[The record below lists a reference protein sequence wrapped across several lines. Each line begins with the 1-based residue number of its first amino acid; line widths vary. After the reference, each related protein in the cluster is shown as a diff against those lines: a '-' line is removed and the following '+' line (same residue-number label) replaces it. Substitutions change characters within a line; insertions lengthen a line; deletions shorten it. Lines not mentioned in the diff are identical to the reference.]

1 MAEEEEEARGC
12 STEEDESGQFI
23 GSNLVLIRM
32 PQPCSLA
39 LRDSKKML
47 GEWGIKKKST
57 KHTNKS
63 HCGTGMEKLRA

>member
-23 GSNLVLIRM
+23 GSDLVLIRM

-47 GEWGIKKKST
+47 GEWGVKRKAQST
-57 KHTNKS
+57 PTRLTVGQAWKN
-63 HCGTGMEKLRA
+63 